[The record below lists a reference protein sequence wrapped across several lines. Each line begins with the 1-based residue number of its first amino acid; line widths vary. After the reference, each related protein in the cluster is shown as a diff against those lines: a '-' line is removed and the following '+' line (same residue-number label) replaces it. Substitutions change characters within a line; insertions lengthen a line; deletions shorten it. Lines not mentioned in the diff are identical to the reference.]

1 MSVIT
6 DNSFG
11 QSVFKSSELPK
22 ELQDQMFSTFRQ
34 KLPPEVE
41 DSVII
46 DIMETN
52 QQLIKNYFLSSQQS

>member
-6 DNSFG
+6 DNTFG
-11 QSVFKSSELPK
+11 QKLFQASELPK

-34 KLPPEVE
+34 KLPASVE
-41 DSVII
+41 DSVIY

-52 QQLIKNYFLSSQQS
+52 QQLIKNYFLSLQQS